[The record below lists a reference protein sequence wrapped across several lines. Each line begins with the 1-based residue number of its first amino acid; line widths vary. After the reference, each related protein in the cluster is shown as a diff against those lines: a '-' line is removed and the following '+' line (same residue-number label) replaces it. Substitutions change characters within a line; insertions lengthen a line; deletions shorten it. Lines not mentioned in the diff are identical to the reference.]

1 MSNPARITIE
11 PAAEAAAQ
19 PKRRRYSIAEKRRI
33 VEESFEPKTSVAR
46 VARAHGVNANQV
58 FSWRRLYQRG
68 RLGGTLQAVQ
78 SAELLPVSIAETPA
92 EAPPPPSVAA
102 PARLTASLTAGAI
115 QLQLARGRLR
125 IEGSVDVEALR
136 LVLQCMLA

>member
-1 MSNPARITIE
+1 MTIE
-11 PAAEAAAQ
+11 PTAEAQAQ

-46 VARAHGVNANQV
+46 VARSHGVNANQV

-68 RLGGTLQAVQ
+68 RLGATSQAAQ
-78 SAELLPVSIAETPA
+78 GAELLPVSIAESPA
-92 EAPPPPSVAA
+92 DAPPPPSVAA
-102 PARLTASLTAGAI
+102 SARLTASLTAGTI

-125 IEGSVDVEALR
+125 IEGNVDVEALR